1 MTKFIPGDVDG
12 GQILTDNDHLYPRH
26 INEARQSRGASV
38 VVGRTEQCEYYCD
51 GEDDDVQIQEANES
65 LTSGGLIHIKNG
77 TYNINSAISGVSGRG
92 IYLKDGVCVE
102 GEGKSTILNST
113 VILPNTGAH
122 GQFSIKGTKDIF
134 IKDIFFKGAS
144 DQIAQ
149 GMNTGLAVLIWQD
162 GVVASSNIRVSNCDF
177 VDGNSGVG
185 MIGTTSHGGLEV
197 KDIMVSD
204 CNFTNYQHPITVLL
218 ASDININNIICR
230 KSATG
235 FVQRGLGIW
244 HSQNVNVNNYITYDT
259 SSNGLYIRTEEY
271 SSETKNININNFQAF
286 GSLGYGCQIEAKTV
300 ALHDINLSNCH
311 FEKTGISSH
320 GIFFNVSVDYLLH
333 NVNIANSYIYGG
345 NSGIRN
351 SGEYSSGA
359 TRGIIQDIVF
369 ENCNIIGTFYGAAL
383 VKGSRVTFRNCH
395 LVQTNATTGYDAGY
409 FEDLDYLTL
418 ENCTF
423 ESADNVN
430 RRDLAVINC
439 TNVNIKNCTAVNS
452 RVIFTGSSGNWL
464 NNIGMG
470 THNNRTTE
478 IPNISSGTAAPS
490 TTPIKVGNIFVDTV
504 NNKIYISD
512 GTTSSGN
519 WKILN

>member
-1 MTKFIPGDVDG
+1 MMEFGDRLKMLREQKG
-12 GQILTDNDHLYPRH
+12 FS
-26 INEARQSRGASV
+26 QSDL
-38 VVGRTEQCEYYCD
+38 C
-51 GEDDDVQIQEANES
+51 
-65 LTSGGLIHIKNG
+65 K
-77 TYNINSAISGVSGRG
+77 
-92 IYLKDGVCVE
+92 
-102 GEGKSTILNST
+102 ILNVDQST
-113 VILPNTGAH
+113 
-122 GQFSIKGTKDIF
+122 
-134 IKDIFFKGAS
+134 
-144 DQIAQ
+144 
-149 GMNTGLAVLIWQD
+149 LANYENNRRMPKLD
-162 GVVASSNIRVSNCDF
+162 
-177 VDGNSGVG
+177 
-185 MIGTTSHGGLEV
+185 M
-197 KDIMVSD
+197 M
-204 CNFTNYQHPITVLL
+204 FTL
-218 ASDININNIICR
+218 A
-230 KSATG
+230 K
-235 FVQRGLGIW
+235 
-244 HSQNVNVNNYITYDT
+244 
-259 SSNGLYIRTEEY
+259 
-271 SSETKNININNFQAF
+271 
-286 GSLGYGCQIEAKTV
+286 
-300 ALHDINLSNCH
+300 
-311 FEKTGISSH
+311 
-320 GIFFNVSVDYLLH
+320 FFNVSVDYLLH